1 MSMLKDIARATV
13 LRNKILARVA
23 GKKYF
28 GLNSLDEKV
37 LKWIDFEKGFFIEL
51 GANDGITQ
59 SNTKYLELFRGWKGI
74 LIEPSAKNF
83 KELKRNRSQKNDFF
97 NCACVSFL
105 YPEAEIELLFSD
117 LMTVALQGENDL
129 RDRAEHAAKG
139 EKFLNNGEIYKF
151 RAQARTLQSILE
163 EAGAP
168 KLIDLLSLDVEG
180 GELEVLNGIDFERY
194 TFKFVLIET
203 RSFEK
208 VKEFL
213 SLRGMNLVAQLTHH
227 DYLFARA

>member
-1 MSMLKDIARATV
+1 MLKHIARAV
-13 LRNKILARVA
+13 FLRNKFLAQMA

-28 GLNSLDEKV
+28 GLNLLDEK
-37 LKWIDFEKGFFIEL
+37 LLTWIDFDNGFFIEL

-59 SNTKYLELFRGWKGI
+59 SNTKHLELFRGWKGI

-83 KELKRNRSQKNDFF
+83 KALKWNRSQKNDFF
-97 NCACVSFL
+97 NCACVSFF
-105 YPEAEIELLFSD
+105 YPESEIELLFSD

-129 RDRAEHAAKG
+129 QNRADHAAKG
-139 EKFLNNGEIYKF
+139 EKFLSNGKVYKF
-151 RAQARTLQSILE
+151 KAQARTLQSILE
-163 EAGAP
+163 EVGAP
-168 KLIDLLSLDVEG
+168 TRIDLLSLDVEG

-194 TFKFVLIET
+194 TFRFVLIET

-208 VKEFL
+208 VSEFL
-213 SLRGMNLVAQLTHH
+213 SRRGMGLVAQLTHH